1 MIPFIGLFPIPL
13 IIALC
18 ALLINRQLVLARITA
33 VLSCLQTAVSIWLWL
48 PFLRASTGHPI
59 VHHGFR
65 FDCTSA
71 FFVILTSVVTA
82 AAMSQA
88 VSYFAKE
95 LKGEHKPGG
104 RQVGQ
109 FYFFTAMF
117 LLSMYV
123 VVTADNLGFLW
134 IGMEATTLFSA
145 PLVYYHRTST
155 SLEATWKY
163 LIVCS
168 VGIAL
173 GFFGTALFYAASQ
186 HDIALRG
193 GSLSIEKLTEHAAHL
208 PIGLLRLGYVFIL
221 LGYGAKAGLFPIH
234 SWLPDAHSEAPA
246 PTSAMM
252 SGALLNCALVALWR
266 VGGIMEMAGQRPLVL
281 ITLLPLGVLT
291 VVTAALFLIK
301 QHDLKRMLA
310 YSSMENVGLMAVA
323 IALGS
328 PAGFALQALNH
339 SLVKAALF
347 LLAGS
352 ILQQYGTK
360 KLDDIKGM
368 LAAQPAQALLL
379 FALLVAVAGTPPF
392 GGFLSEWQILTVAA
406 DQRQIS
412 TVIAIVAALAIAF
425 IALSIHAAAMIL
437 GPLDKVSKTLT
448 AVRPSAT
455 VTLLLAASLVLGI
468 MLTPAVVA
476 AAGELTR

>member
-1 MIPFIGLFPIPL
+1 
-13 IIALC
+13 
-18 ALLINRQLVLARITA
+18 
-33 VLSCLQTAVSIWLWL
+33 
-48 PFLRASTGHPI
+48 
-59 VHHGFR
+59 
-65 FDCTSA
+65 
-71 FFVILTSVVTA
+71 
-82 AAMSQA
+82 
-88 VSYFAKE
+88 
-95 LKGEHKPGG
+95 
-104 RQVGQ
+104 
-109 FYFFTAMF
+109 
-117 LLSMYV
+117 
-123 VVTADNLGFLW
+123 
-134 IGMEATTLFSA
+134 
-145 PLVYYHRTST
+145 
-155 SLEATWKY
+155 
-163 LIVCS
+163 
-168 VGIAL
+168 
-173 GFFGTALFYAASQ
+173 
-186 HDIALRG
+186 
-193 GSLSIEKLTEHAAHL
+193 
-208 PIGLLRLGYVFIL
+208 VFIL